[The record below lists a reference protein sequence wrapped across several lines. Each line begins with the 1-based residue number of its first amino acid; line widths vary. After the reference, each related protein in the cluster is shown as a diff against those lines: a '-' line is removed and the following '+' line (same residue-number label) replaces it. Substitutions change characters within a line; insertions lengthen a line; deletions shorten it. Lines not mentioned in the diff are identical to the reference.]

1 MHDKDTE
8 NFKSFERNKVLFLN
22 REAFFPH
29 LLQEALAVLGN
40 LISARDAATLSVPA
54 YLSVCNNEI
63 KFK

>member
-8 NFKSFERNKVLFLN
+8 NFKSFERNKALFLN

-40 LISARDAATLSVPA
+40 LISARDAAPCQSQPICQSA
-54 YLSVCNNEI
+54 I
-63 KFK
+63 MK